1 MNMARKKNLTLTIRL
16 SEYEKRAISTKARN
30 NSLGLSE
37 YVIGTLLSDS
47 DETATRYR
55 ALLIGMK
62 DISDKLE
69 SLKSAN
75 KKSPD
80 FQDILD
86 AQKELKAQLIA
97 LSAKNVRY
105 YGQPRIHKGTQKLS
119 DGTQCEGSFRNSSH
133 KHKARL
139 SPHQKRNNSLSED
152 RARKPDT
159 KNRPHNLYAWI

>member
-1 MNMARKKNLTLTIRL
+1 MV
-16 SEYEKRAISTKARN
+16 ISSTAKARN

-37 YVIGTLLSDS
+37 YVIGTLLSDG

-55 ALLIGMK
+55 ELLMRMK

-97 LSAKNVRY
+97 MSAKM
-105 YGQPRIHKGTQKLS
+105 
-119 DGTQCEGSFRNSSH
+119 
-133 KHKARL
+133 
-139 SPHQKRNNSLSED
+139 
-152 RARKPDT
+152 
-159 KNRPHNLYAWI
+159 

>member
-1 MNMARKKNLTLTIRL
+1 MNMARKKNQTLTIRL

-30 NSLGLSE
+30 NLLGLSE
-37 YVIGTLLSDS
+37 YVIGTLLSDG

-55 ALLIGMK
+55 ELLMGMK

-69 SLKSAN
+69 SLKSAT

-97 LSAKNVRY
+97 LSAKM
-105 YGQPRIHKGTQKLS
+105 
-119 DGTQCEGSFRNSSH
+119 
-133 KHKARL
+133 
-139 SPHQKRNNSLSED
+139 
-152 RARKPDT
+152 
-159 KNRPHNLYAWI
+159 

>member
-1 MNMARKKNLTLTIRL
+1 MARKKNLTLTIRL

-30 NSLGLSE
+30 NLLGLSE
-37 YVIGTLLSDS
+37 YVIGTLLSDG

-55 ALLIGMK
+55 ELLMRMK

-97 LSAKNVRY
+97 LSA
-105 YGQPRIHKGTQKLS
+105 
-119 DGTQCEGSFRNSSH
+119 
-133 KHKARL
+133 
-139 SPHQKRNNSLSED
+139 
-152 RARKPDT
+152 
-159 KNRPHNLYAWI
+159 

>member
-1 MNMARKKNLTLTIRL
+1 MARKKNLTLTIRL

-30 NSLGLSE
+30 NSRGLSE

-47 DETATRYR
+47 GETATRYR
-55 ALLIGMK
+55 ELLMRMK

-97 LSAKNVRY
+97 LSA
-105 YGQPRIHKGTQKLS
+105 GM
-119 DGTQCEGSFRNSSH
+119 
-133 KHKARL
+133 
-139 SPHQKRNNSLSED
+139 
-152 RARKPDT
+152 
-159 KNRPHNLYAWI
+159 

>member
-1 MNMARKKNLTLTIRL
+1 MARKKNLTLTIRL
-16 SEYEKRAISTKARN
+16 SEYEKRAISTKRN

-97 LSAKNVRY
+97 LSAKM
-105 YGQPRIHKGTQKLS
+105 
-119 DGTQCEGSFRNSSH
+119 
-133 KHKARL
+133 
-139 SPHQKRNNSLSED
+139 
-152 RARKPDT
+152 
-159 KNRPHNLYAWI
+159 

>member
-1 MNMARKKNLTLTIRL
+1 MARKKNLTITIRL

-37 YVIGTLLSDS
+37 YVIGTLLSDG

-55 ALLIGMK
+55 ELLMGMK

-80 FQDILD
+80 FQYILD

-97 LSAKNVRY
+97 LSAKM
-105 YGQPRIHKGTQKLS
+105 
-119 DGTQCEGSFRNSSH
+119 
-133 KHKARL
+133 
-139 SPHQKRNNSLSED
+139 
-152 RARKPDT
+152 
-159 KNRPHNLYAWI
+159 

>member
-1 MNMARKKNLTLTIRL
+1 MARKKNLTLTIRL

-30 NSLGLSE
+30 NSCSLSE
-37 YVIGTLLSDS
+37 YAIGMLLSDG

-55 ALLIGMK
+55 ELLMRMK
-62 DISDKLE
+62 EISDKLE

-97 LSAKNVRY
+97 LSA
-105 YGQPRIHKGTQKLS
+105 GM
-119 DGTQCEGSFRNSSH
+119 
-133 KHKARL
+133 
-139 SPHQKRNNSLSED
+139 
-152 RARKPDT
+152 
-159 KNRPHNLYAWI
+159 

>member
-1 MNMARKKNLTLTIRL
+1 MARKKNLTLTIRL

-37 YVIGTLLSDS
+37 YVIGTLLSDGG
-47 DETATRYR
+47 ETATRYR
-55 ALLIGMK
+55 ELLMRMK

-69 SLKSAN
+69 SLKSTN

-97 LSAKNVRY
+97 LSVKM
-105 YGQPRIHKGTQKLS
+105 
-119 DGTQCEGSFRNSSH
+119 
-133 KHKARL
+133 
-139 SPHQKRNNSLSED
+139 
-152 RARKPDT
+152 
-159 KNRPHNLYAWI
+159 

>member
-1 MNMARKKNLTLTIRL
+1 MARKKNLTLTIRL

-30 NSLGLSE
+30 NSLVLSE
-37 YVIGTLLSDS
+37 YVIGTLLSDG

-55 ALLIGMK
+55 ELLMGMK

-97 LSAKNVRY
+97 LSAKM
-105 YGQPRIHKGTQKLS
+105 
-119 DGTQCEGSFRNSSH
+119 
-133 KHKARL
+133 
-139 SPHQKRNNSLSED
+139 
-152 RARKPDT
+152 
-159 KNRPHNLYAWI
+159 

>member
-1 MNMARKKNLTLTIRL
+1 MARKKDQTLTIRL

-30 NSLGLSE
+30 NSCSLSE
-37 YVIGTLLSDS
+37 YVIGTLLSDG

-55 ALLIGMK
+55 ELLMRMK

-97 LSAKNVRY
+97 LSAKM
-105 YGQPRIHKGTQKLS
+105 
-119 DGTQCEGSFRNSSH
+119 
-133 KHKARL
+133 
-139 SPHQKRNNSLSED
+139 
-152 RARKPDT
+152 
-159 KNRPHNLYAWI
+159 

>member
-1 MNMARKKNLTLTIRL
+1 MARKKNLTLTIRL

-30 NSLGLSE
+30 NSCGLSE
-37 YVIGTLLSDS
+37 YVIGTLLSDG

-55 ALLIGMK
+55 ELLMRMK

-97 LSAKNVRY
+97 LSAKM
-105 YGQPRIHKGTQKLS
+105 
-119 DGTQCEGSFRNSSH
+119 
-133 KHKARL
+133 
-139 SPHQKRNNSLSED
+139 
-152 RARKPDT
+152 
-159 KNRPHNLYAWI
+159 